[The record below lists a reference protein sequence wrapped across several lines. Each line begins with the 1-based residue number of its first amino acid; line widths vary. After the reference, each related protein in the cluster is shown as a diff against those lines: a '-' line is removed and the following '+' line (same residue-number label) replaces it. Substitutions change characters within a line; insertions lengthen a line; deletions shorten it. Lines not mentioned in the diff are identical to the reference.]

1 MARPRIDIGPDGLV
15 RPSDDAKDRLRRRY
29 GPFELALDLPG
40 VVVLRGESHARLQMA
55 GEILNR
61 MSVMEIINI
70 VATSHWRGDLHVV
83 SSEATRVLV
92 FDQGALKGARSDA
105 PVDRLGEVLF
115 RGGFLD
121 RAQLKTLVKE
131 TGEKRL
137 GELAVERG
145 YLDAGQLYQA
155 LQRQAEETF
164 FNALL
169 MADGFYAFLVD
180 DDDEDPAST
189 TVHLSVQGL
198 LMEGVQR
205 IDEMALFQERVPSTA
220 LCPKPVPDAPPP
232 KKLDDAATRLLAM
245 CDGDRSI
252 DELGRLTGLGEFGA
266 TKAVYQLIQQ
276 KLVTLHA
283 ARRVDP
289 QRVVA
294 LVARFNEILQDIF
307 LAVATYGG
315 LAQTPRHPRRVDSG
329 KRLRPLLRRRRR
341 RLRGDRRRV
350 RRQGARGGRDGRAA
364 RSAAPS
370 AARARGLRAL
380 QRHDRAAAGPG
391 ALARPRRE
399 RAAQGDSDRV
409 SPRPARRAPRASGP
423 SAKASDMDPHG
434 PLTLG

>member
-1 MARPRIDIGPDGLV
+1 VTRARIDIGPDGHV
-15 RPSDDAKDRLRRRY
+15 RPSDDARDRLKRRY
-29 GPFELALDLPG
+29 GGYELALDLPG

-70 VATSHWRGDLHVV
+70 VATSNWRGDLHIV
-83 SSEATRVLV
+83 SPEATRVLI

-121 RAQLKTLVKE
+121 RDKLKSLVSA

-145 YLDAGQLYQA
+145 YLDAAQLYQA

-169 MADGFYAFLVD
+169 MAEGFYAFLVD
-180 DDDEDPAST
+180 DEDEDPAST

-205 IDEMALFQERVPSTA
+205 IDEMALFRERIPSSA
-220 LCPKPVPDAPPP
+220 LCPKRIADAPSP
-232 KKLDDAATRLLAM
+232 KKLDDASLRVLEH
-245 CDGDRSI
+245 CDGDTSI
-252 DELGRLTGLGEFGA
+252 DDLGRRTGLGEFGV
-266 TKAVYQLIQQ
+266 TKAVYQLLQQ
-276 KLVTLHA
+276 KLVALQA

-289 QRVVA
+289 TRVVA
-294 LVARFNEILQDIF
+294 LVGRFNEILQDIF

-315 LAQTPRHPRRVDSG
+315 LDQTRATLDAWIQGSG
-329 KRLRPLLRRRRR
+329 YGPYF
-341 RLRGDRRRV
+341 
-350 RRQGARGGRDGRAA
+350 
-364 RSAAPS
+364 
-370 AARARGLRAL
+370 
-380 QRHDRAAAGPG
+380 GPG
-391 ALARPRRE
+391 VDDFGAIDGEFVAKALEGVDMEHPLEALHQALHELAAFALFSATTALPRDQELSLAR
-399 RAAQGDSDRV
+399 DV
-409 SPRPARRAPRASGP
+409 NARL
-423 SAKASDMDPHG
+423 KAIRIE
-434 PLTLG
+434 

>member
-1 MARPRIDIGPDGLV
+1 M

-315 LAQTPRHPRRVDSG
+315 LAQTRATLDAWIQGSGYGPYFGEGVDDFGAIDGEFVAKALEGVEMDAPLEALHQALHELAAFALFSATTALPRDQELS
-329 KRLRPLLRRRRR
+329 
-341 RLRGDRRRV
+341 
-350 RRQGARGGRDGRAA
+350 
-364 RSAAPS
+364 
-370 AARARGLRAL
+370 
-380 QRHDRAAAGPG
+380 
-391 ALARPRRE
+391 LAR
-399 RAAQGDSDRV
+399 DV
-409 SPRPARRAPRASGP
+409 NARL
-423 SAKASDMDPHG
+423 KAIRIE
-434 PLTLG
+434 

>member
-315 LAQTPRHPRRVDSG
+315 LAQTRATLDAWIQGSGYGPYFGEGVDDFGAIDGEFVAKALEGVEMDAPLEALHQALHELAAFALFSATTALPRDQELS
-329 KRLRPLLRRRRR
+329 
-341 RLRGDRRRV
+341 
-350 RRQGARGGRDGRAA
+350 
-364 RSAAPS
+364 
-370 AARARGLRAL
+370 
-380 QRHDRAAAGPG
+380 
-391 ALARPRRE
+391 LAR
-399 RAAQGDSDRV
+399 DV
-409 SPRPARRAPRASGP
+409 NARL
-423 SAKASDMDPHG
+423 KAIRIE
-434 PLTLG
+434 

>member
-29 GPFELALDLPG
+29 GAFELALDLPG

-121 RAQLKTLVKE
+121 RTQLQTLVKE

-145 YLDAGQLYQA
+145 YLDAAQLYQA

-180 DDDEDPAST
+180 DDDEDPASA

-276 KLVTLHA
+276 KLVTLQA

-289 QRVVA
+289 SRVVA

-315 LAQTPRHPRRVDSG
+315 LAQTRATLDAWIQGSGYGPYFGEGVDDFGAIDGEFVAKALEGVEMDAPLEALHQALHELAAFALFSATTALPRDQE
-329 KRLRPLLRRRRR
+329 L
-341 RLRGDRRRV
+341 
-350 RRQGARGGRDGRAA
+350 
-364 RSAAPS
+364 
-370 AARARGLRAL
+370 
-380 QRHDRAAAGPG
+380 
-391 ALARPRRE
+391 ALAR
-399 RAAQGDSDRV
+399 DV
-409 SPRPARRAPRASGP
+409 NARL
-423 SAKASDMDPHG
+423 KAIRIE
-434 PLTLG
+434 